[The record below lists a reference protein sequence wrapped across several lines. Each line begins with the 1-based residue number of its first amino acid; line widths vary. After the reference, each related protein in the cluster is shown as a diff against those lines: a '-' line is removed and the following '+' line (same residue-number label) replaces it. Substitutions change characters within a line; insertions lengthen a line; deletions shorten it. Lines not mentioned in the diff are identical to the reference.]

1 MRHKRGFYII
11 AAAVIAIEIFLFS
24 SRPIPQQIPKIPG
37 MDKIFHFIVYAAL
50 SSAIFGSIIKGK
62 NNYNKALFISIF
74 LAVLYGLSDEFHQ
87 SFVPGRE
94 CSLLDLLADFL
105 GAAFGAAIS
114 LKTLIKR
121 KTVAH
126 RNSIVQN

>member
-11 AAAVIAIEIFLFS
+11 AAAVIVFEVFLLS
-24 SRPIPQQIPKIPG
+24 SRPLPEQVPKIPG

-50 SSAIFGSIIKGK
+50 SSAIFGSIIKSK
-62 NNYNKALFISIF
+62 NNHNKALFISIF
-74 LAVLYGLSDEFHQ
+74 LSALYGLSDEFHQ

-114 LKTLIKR
+114 LKSLIKR
-121 KTVAH
+121 KFSAQ
-126 RNSIVQN
+126 RNSTI

>member
-1 MRHKRGFYII
+1 MRHKRGFYIT
-11 AAAVIAIEIFLFS
+11 AAAVIAIEVFLLS
-24 SRPIPQQIPKIPG
+24 SRPLPERVPKIPG

-62 NNYNKALFISIF
+62 NNHNKALFISIF

-105 GAAFGAAIS
+105 GATFGTAIS

-121 KTVAH
+121 KFSAQ
-126 RNSIVQN
+126 RNSTI

>member
-11 AAAVIAIEIFLFS
+11 AAAVIVFEVFLLS
-24 SRPIPQQIPKIPG
+24 SRPLPERVPKIPG

-50 SSAIFGSIIKGK
+50 SSAIFGSIIKSK
-62 NNYNKALFISIF
+62 NNHNKALFISIF

-105 GAAFGAAIS
+105 GAAFGAAKS
-114 LKTLIKR
+114 LKSLIKR
-121 KTVAH
+121 KFSAQ
-126 RNSIVQN
+126 RNSTI

>member
-1 MRHKRGFYII
+1 MRHKRGFYIT
-11 AAAVIAIEIFLFS
+11 AAAVIAIEVFLLS
-24 SRPIPQQIPKIPG
+24 SRPLPEQVPKIPG

-50 SSAIFGSIIKGK
+50 SSAIFGSIIKSK
-62 NNYNKALFISIF
+62 SNHNKALFISIF

-105 GAAFGAAIS
+105 GAAFGTAIS

-121 KTVAH
+121 KFSAQ
-126 RNSIVQN
+126 RNSTI

>member
-1 MRHKRGFYII
+1 MRHQRGFYIT
-11 AAAVIAIEIFLFS
+11 AAAVIVFEVFLLS
-24 SRPIPQQIPKIPG
+24 SRPLPEQVPKIPG

-50 SSAIFGSIIKGK
+50 SSAIFGSIIKSK
-62 NNYNKALFISIF
+62 NNHKRALFISIF

-114 LKTLIKR
+114 LKTLINR
-121 KTVAH
+121 KFIA
-126 RNSIVQN
+126 Q

>member
-1 MRHKRGFYII
+1 MRHQRGFYIT
-11 AAAVIAIEIFLFS
+11 AAAVIVFEVFLLS
-24 SRPIPQQIPKIPG
+24 SRPLPEQVPKIPG

-62 NNYNKALFISIF
+62 NNHNKALFISIF

-94 CSLLDLLADFL
+94 CSAYDLLVDSI
-105 GAAFGAAIS
+105 GAVIGALVS
-114 LKTLIKR
+114 KEYKFKL
-121 KTVAH
+121 
-126 RNSIVQN
+126 

>member
-1 MRHKRGFYII
+1 MRHQRGFYIT
-11 AAAVIAIEIFLFS
+11 AAAVIVFEVFLLS
-24 SRPIPQQIPKIPG
+24 SRPLPEQVPKIPG

-50 SSAIFGSIIKGK
+50 SSAIFGSIIKSK
-62 NNYNKALFISIF
+62 NNHKKALFISIF

-114 LKTLIKR
+114 LKSLIKR
-121 KTVAH
+121 KFSAQ
-126 RNSIVQN
+126 RNSTI